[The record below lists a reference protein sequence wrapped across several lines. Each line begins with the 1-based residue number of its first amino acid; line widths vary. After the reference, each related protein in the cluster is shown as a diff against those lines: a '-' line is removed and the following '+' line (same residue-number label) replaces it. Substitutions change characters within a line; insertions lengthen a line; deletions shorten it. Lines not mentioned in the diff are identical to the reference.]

1 MPTFALDTVSPPRFA
16 ARAATAPNHMRIL
29 ALDGDENACVAS
41 VRSLHAAGYSVI
53 VGAPHRWSKAAVSR
67 HCAGIFTHTPVQE
80 SAEAFARQIA
90 HEAGREP
97 GTLIIAHTEATTM
110 ALSQYRELLLEHSA
124 RFVLPPHNTLLVAVN
139 KAETTALAERLGL
152 TVPRTVTLETT
163 EEARATAR
171 RIGYPTVLKARQ
183 SQELCAS
190 GSVKATG
197 RPEYAR
203 NAREF
208 MEGYTKLSASSGS
221 VIAQEFVSGRGTG
234 YFVLM
239 NHGEL
244 RAEFAHLR
252 IRDVH
257 PTGSGS
263 ALRIS
268 IRPLAAVREA
278 SLRLLQAL
286 HFHGVGM
293 VEFRL
298 RDDGIPVF
306 IELNPRFWNSLPLAI
321 YAGVDFPVLL
331 AEMAQKGDIEPQ
343 QTYRTNVRCRWIMG
357 DCSHLAQVLWGKP
370 KHFPGCFPRRWHTLR
385 EFFTPRRNT
394 YHDLFLLRDPL
405 PEIADWLRYTMKL
418 ARAIGGQVLGA
429 TARQGVSI
437 LPQ

>member
-1 MPTFALDTVSPPRFA
+1 
-16 ARAATAPNHMRIL
+16 MRIL

-41 VRSLHAAGYSVI
+41 VRSLHAAGYSVT
-53 VGAPHRWSKAAVSR
+53 VGATHRWSKAGVSR

-80 SAEAFARQIA
+80 SAEAFAREVA
-90 HEAGREP
+90 NEAARKP
-97 GTLIIAHTEATTM
+97 GTVIIAHTEATTI
-110 ALSQYRELLLEHSA
+110 ALSQHRELLLAHSA
-124 RFVLPPHNTLLVAVN
+124 RFVLPPHNTLLLAVN
-139 KAETTALAERLGL
+139 KAETTALAARLGL
-152 TVPRTVTLETT
+152 TVPKTVALETV
-163 EEARATAR
+163 EQARAAAL
-171 RIGYPTVLKARQ
+171 RICYPTVLKAWQ

-203 NAREF
+203 DAREF
-208 MEGYTKLSASSGS
+208 MDGYIKLSTNCSC
-221 VIAQEFVSGRGTG
+221 VIAQEFVAGRGTG

-239 NHGEL
+239 NRGEL

-268 IRPLAAVREA
+268 IQPPAAVREA
-278 SLRLLQAL
+278 SLRLLEAIE
-286 HFHGVGM
+286 FHGVGM

-298 RDDGIPVF
+298 RDDGVPVF

-331 AEMAQKGDIEPQ
+331 ASMAQKGDIEPQ
-343 QTYRTNVRCRWIMG
+343 HTYRTDVRCRWIVG

-370 KHFPGCFPRRWHTLR
+370 KHFPGLFPSRSRTLR
-385 EFFTPRRNT
+385 EFFIPRRNT

-418 ARAIGGQVLGA
+418 TRAIGRQVLA
-429 TARQGVSI
+429 FMRARQRASAVR
-437 LPQ
+437 Q